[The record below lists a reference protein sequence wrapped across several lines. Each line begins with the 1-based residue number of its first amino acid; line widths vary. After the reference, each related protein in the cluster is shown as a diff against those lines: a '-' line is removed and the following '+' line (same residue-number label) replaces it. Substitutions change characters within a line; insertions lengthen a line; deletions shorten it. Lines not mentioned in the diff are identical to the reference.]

1 MYNNVSIDKCDST
14 SFSIYLSSALGALFG
29 AIPFVGTYWAAV
41 PGVIELLVHGEKV
54 LAILLL
60 VVQLLPMSVVDT
72 AIYSDIKG

>member
-1 MYNNVSIDKCDST
+1 MHLELFIKITFVFLLSI
-14 SFSIYLSSALGALFG
+14 ALAALFG

-54 LAILLL
+54 LAVMLL
-60 VVQLLPMSVVDT
+60 VVHLLPMYVVDT